1 MRSRPRLSGSGPS
14 AVDSNDDDVDRRRWM
29 NDPLLQT
36 ACRMVAKKRD
46 GEEAGEEGRGTAA
59 GRFGC

>member
-1 MRSRPRLSGSGPS
+1 MRSCPRLSGSGPS
-14 AVDSNDDDVDRRRWM
+14 AVDSNDDVDRRRWM

-36 ACRMVAKKRD
+36 ACRMVAQDKE
-46 GEEAGEEGRGTAA
+46 GEGAGEEGRGTAT